1 MLGEELDAYFSSKVL
16 ALKDFVC
23 FLKEGHIW
31 AIFLGNLVLSS
42 HPYYSLAACTFQ
54 FTCFSSSHA
63 LKPTRPAADG
73 SHHAGKMAKLLI
85 TDIRIIMHISV
96 ELSLSLKKKKHH
108 TTHTKPKPTTRFQLL
123 SLYLLMRNMAYS
135 FAQLLPNALQNF
147 IDLFWG
153 KQS

>member
-73 SHHAGKMAKLLI
+73 SHHAGKIAKLLI

-96 ELSLSLKKKKHH
+96 ELSLSLKKKTTTPH
-108 TTHTKPKPTTRFQLL
+108 TQNPSPPPAFNFFPYTSWWETWHIH
-123 SLYLLMRNMAYS
+123 SL
-135 FAQLLPNALQNF
+135 NF
-147 IDLFWG
+147 SLTLYKI
-153 KQS
+153 S